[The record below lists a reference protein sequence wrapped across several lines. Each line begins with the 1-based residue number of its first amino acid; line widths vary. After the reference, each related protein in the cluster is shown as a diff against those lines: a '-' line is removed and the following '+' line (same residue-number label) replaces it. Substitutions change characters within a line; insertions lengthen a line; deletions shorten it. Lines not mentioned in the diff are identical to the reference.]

1 MGNPA
6 KFSRSTGGGAT
17 VKNIDLHD
25 KRALMNCAH
34 VISFQAKKESEKI
47 QEKIEQGQ
55 LALSAYNT
63 PARRHAFQKELEK
76 KNVKTKKL
84 KGKRRSFVPEY
95 NDGDQTPRQKDYQ
108 EKLLRST
115 LLINTDKRYETSKR
129 LGAFDIE
136 KEGK

>member
-1 MGNPA
+1 MGNPS

-25 KRALMNCAH
+25 KRALMNSAH
-34 VISFQAKKESEKI
+34 VISFQAKKESERIK
-47 QEKIEQGQ
+47 EKIEKGLLQF
-55 LALSAYNT
+55 SASNT

-76 KNVKTKKL
+76 KNVKTKRV
-84 KGKRRSFVPEY
+84 KGRRRSFVPEY
-95 NDGDQTPRQKDYQ
+95 KDGEQTPRQKEYQ

-129 LGAFDIE
+129 LGAVDID
-136 KEGK
+136 KKG